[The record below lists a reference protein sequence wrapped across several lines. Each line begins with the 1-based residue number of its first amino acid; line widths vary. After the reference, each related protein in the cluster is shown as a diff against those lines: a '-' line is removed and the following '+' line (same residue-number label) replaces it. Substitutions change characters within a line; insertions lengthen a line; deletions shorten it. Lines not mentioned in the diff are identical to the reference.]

1 MFIIFNLLIVGLV
14 LLIAYWW
21 ANEGLFSAVLH
32 LVCVIAAGAIA
43 FAIWEPLAMFL
54 LGTDMFKYSG
64 WGVALVSVFAVSLLI
79 LRVASDKIVPA
90 NVKFPAWA
98 NLTFGGLAGFA
109 AGVLSIGICLIG
121 SGFVQA
127 TDNIMG
133 YRGTARADVGKNI
146 EKANSLWL
154 DVAHLTSVFYSKLSV
169 GTMYPDFSGGMPL
182 QQYNPRV
189 DEQATLLRDTY
200 EGKGQLTLKKKDA
213 NVTFFDVG
221 STSGG
226 QKLAVV
232 MVNFKGSAGD
242 FGQQVVL
249 SNSQVRLV
257 TKANGKEEPKIYYP
271 SAWKQKVQTTN
282 DAGEKEEIEYMF
294 EFDNSTAYATSIP
307 KQDHSNI
314 KFIFRTGDSKLD
326 PSYLQI
332 KGIRFDLHKAGE
344 LTDAD
349 VDSFMPDQTAV
360 EVVERD
366 LYGEDIQNQF
376 RTIDRFAY
384 RTTANNVPSSITF
397 NEKYYILDAEAFSID
412 KSKLSGS
419 GANTIKGV
427 SADPGTGIVFVDV
440 SPGKPSSFYDLY
452 KTHKDAPIVI
462 LDDKDN
468 PYKPIGYYIF
478 NKKKMDLVI
487 HSNEPIQSMS
497 SIKNFAQKIRPNKD
511 IEFKLIFMVTAGA
524 NINRLQVGDTQI
536 GYCSVPVEEQRQ
548 K

>member
-1 MFIIFNLLIVGLV
+1 
-14 LLIAYWW
+14 
-21 ANEGLFSAVLH
+21 
-32 LVCVIAAGAIA
+32 
-43 FAIWEPLAMFL
+43 
-54 LGTDMFKYSG
+54 
-64 WGVALVSVFAVSLLI
+64 
-79 LRVASDKIVPA
+79 
-90 NVKFPAWA
+90 
-98 NLTFGGLAGFA
+98 
-109 AGVLSIGICLIG
+109 VLSIGICLIG

-133 YRGTARADVGKNI
+133 YRGTARAEVGKNI

-169 GTMYPDFSGGMPL
+169 GTLYPDFSGGMTL

-213 NVTFFDVG
+213 KVEFFHVG

-226 QKLAVV
+226 QKVALA
-232 MVNFKGSAGD
+232 MVNFKRSAGD
-242 FGQQVVL
+242 FGKQVVL

-257 TKANGKEEPKIYYP
+257 TKAVGKEEPKIYYP
-271 SAWKQKVQTTN
+271 SAWRQKVQTTN
-282 DAGEKEEIEYMF
+282 DAGEEEQANEEHMF
-294 EFDNSTAYATSIP
+294 EFDNSTAYATSTP
-307 KQDHSNI
+307 GKDHSI
-314 KFIFRTGDSKLD
+314 IQFIFRTGDNELN

-332 KGIRFDLHKAGE
+332 KGIRFDLPQAKE

-349 VDSFMPDQTAV
+349 VDSLMPNQTAV
-360 EVVERD
+360 EFVERD

-384 RTTANNVPSSITF
+384 RTTANNVPSSIKF

-412 KSKLSGS
+412 KSKLGGS

-462 LDDKDN
+462 
-468 PYKPIGYYIF
+468 
-478 NKKKMDLVI
+478 
-487 HSNEPIQSMS
+487 
-497 SIKNFAQKIRPNKD
+497 
-511 IEFKLIFMVTAGA
+511 
-524 NINRLQVGDTQI
+524 
-536 GYCSVPVEEQRQ
+536 
-548 K
+548 